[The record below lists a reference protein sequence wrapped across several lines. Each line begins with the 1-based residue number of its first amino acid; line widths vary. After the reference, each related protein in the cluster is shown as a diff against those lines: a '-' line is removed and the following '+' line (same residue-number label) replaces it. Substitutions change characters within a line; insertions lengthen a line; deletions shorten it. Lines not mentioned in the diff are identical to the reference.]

1 VETEQSQK
9 SIQLLKQLQQH
20 FLLELHVE
28 VMEVKGFD
36 FVGFLFPF
44 LRYAIA
50 GMWGKAFL
58 TLAACCTLIGYPIAA
73 WLTGFNFR
81 KYRLE
86 HLVKSG
92 WTIVNDTPKS
102 NAA

>member
-1 VETEQSQK
+1 M
-9 SIQLLKQLQQH
+9 LLLGVVKLQNPITK
-20 FLLELHVE
+20 HVE
-28 VMEVKGFD
+28 VFEVKGFD

-50 GMWGKAFL
+50 GMWGKAAIAL
-58 TLAACCTLIGYPIAA
+58 LACLSIFGYPIMA
-73 WLTGFNFR
+73 WVTAFNFR

-92 WTIVNDTPKS
+92 WTIVNETQKNS
-102 NAA
+102 SAA